1 MPENERQSRSAKDGR
16 TSNAQTFRFPTFHL
30 LWVDMFGPF
39 MIKQHRNEVKHYG
52 VMFICMGI
60 THSLDTGSFIQAL
73 ISKLFFQIMAAI
85 LLAVKT
91 N

>member
-1 MPENERQSRSAKDGR
+1 MQKMAELVVHRLSDYPPFTYCRL
-16 TSNAQTFRFPTFHL
+16 TCL
-30 LWVDMFGPF
+30 GPF